1 MNNTCLHAQLLGHVR
16 LFATTWTV
24 TCRVLCPWD
33 SPCKNT
39 GVGCHFLLQ
48 GVFLTQGSNLGLLH
62 CMQPLYPCAA
72 WEAQRAMYICFSN
85 FTPWTVGLLCGL
97 FPLISA
103 VKRQARRIPRRLWG
117 GGKGRAWETASQS
130 VLYSYV
136 WQPQASTTYLFT
148 DPRIPTQV
156 MLSSSQHSVL
166 LFG

>member
-1 MNNTCLHAQLLGHVR
+1 MKELRLEGGWSIGPCSPQLCTLAGCVCVCTHVLGRVP
-16 LFATTWTV
+16 LFVILWTV
-24 TCRVLCPWD
+24 ARQAPL
-33 SPCKNT
+33 SKKT
-39 GVGCHFLLQ
+39 GLGCHFLLQ

-117 GGKGRAWETASQS
+117 GGKGRA
-130 VLYSYV
+130 
-136 WQPQASTTYLFT
+136 
-148 DPRIPTQV
+148 
-156 MLSSSQHSVL
+156 
-166 LFG
+166 